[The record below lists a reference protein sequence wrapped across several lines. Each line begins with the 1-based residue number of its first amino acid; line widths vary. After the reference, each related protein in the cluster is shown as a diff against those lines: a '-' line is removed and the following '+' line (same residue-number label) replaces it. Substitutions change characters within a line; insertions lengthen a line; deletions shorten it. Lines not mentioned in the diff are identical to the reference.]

1 MKRVSTAVAGVVL
14 GLALTGCGG
23 APTPSPTAA
32 NTGPSVDPA
41 RVSPTDLPVPP
52 AVKDPQGA
60 IRDLA
65 LGECKTTAG
74 RQTVKGEL
82 TSSQKAVTDFLVTIS
97 WTTATGDVM
106 GRGFKV
112 VKALAPGETK
122 KFEIKAKVSDGA
134 VQCVKGVQFGSI
146 KA

>member
-65 LGECKTTAG
+65 LGACETRAG
-74 RQTVKGEL
+74 KQTVKGEL
-82 TSSQKAVTDFLVTIS
+82 KSSQAAPADFLVTVS
-97 WTTATGDVM
+97 WTTASGDVM
-106 GRGFKV
+106 GRGYQV
-112 VKALAPGETK
+112 VRNLAPGETK
-122 KFEIKAKVSDGA
+122 KLTITATVADGA
-134 VQCVKGVQFGSI
+134 VQCVKGVQFGTI
-146 KA
+146 KK